1 MKTVAD
7 PFLPTRA
14 WTVALLCASLGS
26 YGTSAAQI
34 LSPSISISSR
44 IVSDGISSANPK
56 AIPASVLEY
65 EMLVSNVPSDLAV
78 QRGPVIANPVP
89 EQLSLFVGDIG
100 TGSGPFAYEPASSG
114 SGFDCKFESL
124 SNPADC
130 VEFSDNGGAS
140 FDYSPTPDREGFDPN
155 ITHIR
160 FRLQPGIQPDRP
172 QTSSFIL
179 RYRMRME

>member
-1 MKTVAD
+1 MRILATAI
-7 PFLPTRA
+7 LPHGA
-14 WTVALLCASLGS
+14 YVVALTGAIIGFD
-26 YGTSAAQI
+26 GIAAAQ
-34 LSPSISISSR
+34 LLTPSIDISSR
-44 IVSDGISSANPK
+44 IVSDGVSATNPK
-56 AIPASVLEY
+56 AIPDAVVEY
-65 EMLVSNVPSDLAV
+65 EMVVSNVPSDLAD
-78 QRGPVIANPVP
+78 QRGPVIANPLP
-89 EQLSLFVGDIG
+89 DQLSLFVGDIG
-100 TGSGPFAYEPASSG
+100 TGSGPFAYEPANGG

-124 SNPADC
+124 PNPADC

-160 FRLQPGIQPDRP
+160 FRLQPGLQPDRP

>member
-1 MKTVAD
+1 MSIFTKAT
-7 PFLPTRA
+7 LPQGA
-14 WTVALLCASLGS
+14 YVVALIGAMGGFDSVA
-26 YGTSAAQI
+26 AAQ
-34 LSPSISISSR
+34 LLAPSIDISSR
-44 IVSDGISSANPK
+44 IISDGISASNPK
-56 AIPASVLEY
+56 AIPDAVLEY
-65 EMLVSNVPSDLAV
+65 EMRVSNIPSDLAE

-89 EQLSLFVGDIG
+89 DELSLFVGDIG
-100 TGSGPFAYEPASSG
+100 MGSGPFAYEPANGG

-155 ITHIR
+155 ITHVR
-160 FRLQPGIQPDRP
+160 FRLKPGIQPDRP